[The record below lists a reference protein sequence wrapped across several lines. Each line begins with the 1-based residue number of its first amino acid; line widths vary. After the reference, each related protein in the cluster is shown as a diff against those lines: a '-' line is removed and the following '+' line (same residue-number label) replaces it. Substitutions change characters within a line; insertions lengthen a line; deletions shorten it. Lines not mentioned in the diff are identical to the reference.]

1 MKETKIHNAKIL
13 TDTKRDFSIRWEC
26 IEQVYDGQ
34 LNSCA
39 CGCQGDYLYT
49 EHYADI
55 RNVGR
60 KPNVMLH
67 SSNTRIV
74 KILEEMSVAHEVGF
88 QQEDN
93 GWILELQ
100 TETTKNGY
108 DDEVELGYRIYFKNR
123 PFEHKKS

>member
-1 MKETKIHNAKIL
+1 MKATEIKNARIL
-13 TDTKRDFSIRWEC
+13 TDTKKDFSIQWEC

-49 EHYADI
+49 KHYTDI

-67 SSNTRIV
+67 PSDEVIKRI
-74 KILEEMSVAHEVGF
+74 LDEMSRSHEVGF
-88 QQEDN
+88 QKDNN
-93 GWILELQ
+93 GWILELH
-100 TETTKNGY
+100 TETKDNWEG
-108 DDEVELGYRIYFKNR
+108 DEMEIGYRIYFKNR
-123 PFEHKKS
+123 PLEHKKA